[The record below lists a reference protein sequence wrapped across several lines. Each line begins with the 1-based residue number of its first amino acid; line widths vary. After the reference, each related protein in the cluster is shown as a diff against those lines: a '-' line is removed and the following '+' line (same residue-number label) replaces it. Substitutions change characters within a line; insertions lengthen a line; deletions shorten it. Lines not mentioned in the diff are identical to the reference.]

1 VTFAVEAANIVLIVD
16 DALIWRR
23 DIEYALAGQGYR
35 LEFAVNGPEAL
46 QSSAA
51 LTPDIILLDV
61 KMPGMDGFEVCQHLR
76 ADLRLAEV
84 PIILITGLDDRDSRL
99 RGLEAGA
106 DDFLS
111 KPFDHDELRA
121 RVRTVTRLNR
131 YRRLMAERARFD
143 RLAELSPD
151 GLLVLDAQ
159 GRIHLSNPALRAML
173 GAPAADL
180 LEHADWLGLVAQPHR
195 SLCAQ
200 ALARVV
206 ILPTETARAEVD
218 LLRVDGTRVP
228 AEIALGHFRWE
239 GQPMAQIVVRD
250 IAERRRA
257 ETQIQRLN
265 TELLRA
271 YDATLEGW
279 SRALDMRDRETEGHT
294 RRVTEMSVRLAS
306 ALGFTDEQLVHIRRG
321 ALLHDIGKMGVP
333 DAILLKPG
341 PLTPEEW
348 AIMRLH
354 PGHAYQM
361 LAPIAFLRPA
371 LDIPH
376 FHHEKWDGT
385 GYPRG
390 LAGEA
395 IPFAARVFAVVDVWD
410 ALRSHRPYRSAWP
423 DAQVRAH
430 LQAESGR
437 HFDPRVVEAFLKL
450 WIGGAEALGIAA
462 DQAWPAEAPPRS
474 PSGK

>member
-1 VTFAVEAANIVLIVD
+1 MDGINLVLVVD
-16 DALIWRR
+16 DAQIWRR
-23 DIEYALAGQGYR
+23 DIEYALAGQGCR

-46 QSSAA
+46 QLSAA
-51 LTPDIILLDV
+51 LTPDLILLDV

-76 ADLRLAEV
+76 ADQRLAEV

-121 RVRTVTRLNR
+121 RVRTILRLNR
-131 YRRLMAERARFD
+131 YRRLVAERARFE

-151 GLLVLDAQ
+151 GLLVVDAQ
-159 GRIHLSNPALRAML
+159 GRLQLSNPAVRGLL
-173 GAPAADL
+173 GWTEAGP
-180 LEHADWLGLVAQPHR
+180 LERVDWLGLVAQTHR
-195 SLCAQ
+195 AACAQ
-200 ALARVV
+200 ALARVLT
-206 ILPTETARAEVD
+206 LPAETVRLEVD
-218 LLRVDGTRVP
+218 LLRADGLLAP
-228 AEIALGHFRWE
+228 AEIALGHFQWD

-250 IAERRRA
+250 FAERRRA
-257 ETQIQRLN
+257 AAQIQRLN
-265 TELLRA
+265 ADLLHA

-294 RRVTEMSVRLAS
+294 RRVTEMTLRLAS
-306 ALGFTDEQLVHIRRG
+306 ALGFTDEQLVHVRRG

-341 PLTPEEW
+341 PLTAEEW

-361 LAPIAFLRPA
+361 LAPITFLRPA
-371 LDIPH
+371 LDIPYC
-376 FHHEKWDGT
+376 HHERWDGR

-390 LAGEA
+390 LRGEA
-395 IPFAARVFAVVDVWD
+395 IPFAARVFTVVDVWD
-410 ALRSHRPYRSAWP
+410 ALRSHRPYRPAWP
-423 DAQVRAH
+423 DTQVRTY
-430 LQAESGR
+430 LQAEAGR
-437 HFDPRVVEAFLKL
+437 QFEARIVEAFLKL
-450 WIGGAEALGIAA
+450 WNGGLDA
-462 DQAWPAEAPPRS
+462 DARLPEPP
-474 PSGK
+474 PSA